1 MDASD
6 PAHPTTTSR
15 PRSNAQRV
23 PPRHARTIALLL
35 AFTVFAPRT
44 VSAGE
49 VRDGHPNLIAGELG
63 GRGFIVTANYERFLT
78 DHFALGAGA
87 TLWPIVS
94 LYAAYLPED
103 TNSLYLAVGGTFV
116 GGGVLLDSHP
126 ISLLLQG
133 SVGYQ
138 FQSANGFF
146 VRPLVTL
153 NVGTAGEDIFPV
165 WPGVTIGRS
174 F

>member
-6 PAHPTTTSR
+6 LAHPTTTSR
-15 PRSNAQRV
+15 PRANAQRV

-44 VSAGE
+44 VSADG

-63 GRGFIVTANYERFLT
+63 GRGLLVTANYERFLT
-78 DHFALGAGA
+78 NHLALGGGV
-87 TLWPIVS
+87 TLWPLLS

-103 TNSLYLAVGGTFV
+103 TSSLYLAVGGTFV
-116 GGGVLLDSHP
+116 GGGVILDSQP

>member
-1 MDASD
+1 M
-6 PAHPTTTSR
+6 
-15 PRSNAQRV
+15 V
-23 PPRHARTIALLL
+23 L
-35 AFTVFAPRT
+35 TVFAPQT
-44 VSAGE
+44 VAADG
-49 VRDGHPNLIAGELG
+49 VRDGHPNLLGGELG
-63 GRGFIVTANYERFLT
+63 GRGLVVTANYERFLT
-78 DHFALGAGA
+78 NHFAVGGGV
-87 TLWPIVS
+87 TLWPLLS
-94 LYAAYLPED
+94 LYAAFLPGD
-103 TNSLYLAVGGTFV
+103 TRSFYFAVGGTFV
-116 GGGVLLDSHP
+116 GGGVLLDSKD

-153 NVGTAGEDIFPV
+153 NVGTAGEDIIPV